1 VQPTQNA
8 DAQRRG
14 RRLVKAGAWWHVIG
28 CGPLYVTILLAGI
41 GVLPRD
47 INPIG
52 LGLLAFFSFLPSLA
66 LVALGAG
73 MMWLARKGG
82 PR

>member
-1 VQPTQNA
+1 MQPAENA
-8 DAQRRG
+8 NAQRRG

-28 CGPLYVTILLAGI
+28 CGPLYVAILLAGI

-66 LVALGAG
+66 LVALGG
-73 MMWLARKGG
+73 GLMWMSRRGG
-82 PR
+82 DR